1 MCSDIMI
8 VLESK
13 ELFLFPLTL
22 CFLAVAAVD
31 AYGFLHGHGQALSLV
46 EWVLA
51 GVIAWVV
58 T

>member
-1 MCSDIMI
+1 MI
-8 VLESK
+8 VIESK

-22 CFLAVAAVD
+22 CFLAIAAVD